1 MSRNSKR
8 KPIIVAENVHKEF
21 MIGNQ
26 PYAALRGAT
35 ATMLDGEFVIIS
47 GPSGSGKS
55 TFLNTI
61 IGLEPPSKGKIIVDG
76 VQIDQMSEDQ
86 RAEMRVKLIGVVS
99 QQAIWVKAL
108 TIVENVA
115 MPLLIANY
123 SERDALERATQAITQ
138 VGLIE
143 WAKHKPTELSGG
155 QQQRI
160 NLARALVNNPRVIVL
175 DEPTGNL
182 DSQSALQVLELLM
195 DLNQKR
201 QRTIVMVTHNLEYL
215 PLANRIIRI
224 RDGVVAS
231 VEENKNP
238 VRDATKIQHA

>member
-1 MSRNSKR
+1 MPPVRQ
-8 KPIIVAENVHKEF
+8 IIVAKNVKKSF
-21 MIGNQ
+21 LIGRE
-26 PYAALRGAT
+26 PYQALRGVT
-35 ATMLDGEFVIIS
+35 TDINDGDFAIIA

-61 IGLEPPSKGKIIVDG
+61 IGLERPTEGKIWVDNIE
-76 VQIDQMSEDQ
+76 IDQMSDDQ
-86 RAEMRVKLIGVVS
+86 RAELRVKLIGVVS
-99 QQAIWVKAL
+99 QQPIWIKSL

-123 SERDALERATQAITQ
+123 PEHEAYDRATKAITQ

-143 WAKHKPTELSGG
+143 WAKHRPTELSGG

-160 NLARALVNNPRVIVL
+160 NLARGLVNDPRILVL

-182 DSQSALQVLELLM
+182 DSASAMQVLTLLM
-195 DLNQKR
+195 NLNQQR
-201 QRTIVMVTHNLEYL
+201 RRTIIMVTHNTEYL

-224 RDGVVAS
+224 RDGLVAKID
-231 VEENKNP
+231 VNANP
-238 VRDATKIQHA
+238 IKDIAKITPAT